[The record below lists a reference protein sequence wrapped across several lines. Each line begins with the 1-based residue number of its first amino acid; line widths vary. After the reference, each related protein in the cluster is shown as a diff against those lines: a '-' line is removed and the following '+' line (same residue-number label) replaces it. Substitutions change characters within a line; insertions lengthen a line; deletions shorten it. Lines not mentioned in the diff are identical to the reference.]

1 MDDRS
6 IAAVAHA
13 LGHPARVRILRLL
26 AAQESCMGG
35 EVFHALPLAQS
46 TISQHL
52 GVLKRAG
59 LVRAT
64 RQGTRMLYCITDEPL
79 TGLRELLDTLLEQ
92 HPVCDGE
99 EH

>member
-1 MDDRS
+1 
-6 IAAVAHA
+6 
-13 LGHPARVRILRLL
+13 
-26 AAQESCMGG
+26 MGG

-79 TGLRELLDTLLEQ
+79 AGLRGLLDTLIEQ
-92 HPVCDGE
+92 HPVCTGE

>member
-1 MDDRS
+1 MDDQS
-6 IAAVAHA
+6 VAAVAHA

-26 AAQESCMGG
+26 AAQDACMGG
-35 EVFHALPLAQS
+35 EVFDALPLAQS

-52 GVLKRAG
+52 AVLKHAG

-79 TGLRELLDTLLEQ
+79 VGLHELLGGLLSER
-92 HPVCDGE
+92 PVCNGE
-99 EH
+99 GH